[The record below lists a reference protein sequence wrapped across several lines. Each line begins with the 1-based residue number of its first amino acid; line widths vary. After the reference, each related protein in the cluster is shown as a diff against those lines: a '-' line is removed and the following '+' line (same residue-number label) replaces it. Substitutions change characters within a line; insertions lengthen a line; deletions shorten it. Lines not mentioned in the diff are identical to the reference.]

1 MEVIDMLAN
10 KYGPDERLGLSK
22 MIIEYACIRDLSL
35 EDFDILTDD
44 QKIALVDGMDSQ
56 FSGIFDTFYGLSVCY
71 FTKWRANKK
80 IFPVILKRGKILKKF
95 LLMLIQSLEIVM
107 FLLEQISL

>member
-71 FTKWRANKK
+71 FTDRVKFRNYWRMMK
-80 IFPVILKRGKILKKF
+80 
-95 LLMLIQSLEIVM
+95 LMYEVERLRIDRES
-107 FLLEQISL
+107 